1 MKAGILAALMV
12 SSLAHP
18 VALALAE
25 GQSPGH
31 ESSLKIDDDQLSELT
46 APEVATD
53 LRTIDYADRDSEEA
67 ASGEGESG
75 PRANSLKK
83 NLEFRREIAKL
94 KRSLSELNER
104 YRSLLRRR
112 QRRDA
117 VSREDIAL
125 GEGYAPAMAYVLDS
139 NPALD
144 LVVLSVGAEEGVRP
158 GLVYRVV
165 RERRVVAR
173 LRVLLLRE
181 RICAA
186 QVLEEGREDFPGVGD
201 EAVLGQP
208 GK

>member
-12 SSLAHP
+12 MSWSLP
-18 VALALAE
+18 VAHVFAE
-25 GQSPGH
+25 EEAAGRDR
-31 ESSLKIDDDQLSELT
+31 SLKIDDDQLSELT
-46 APEVATD
+46 AAEAAND
-53 LRTIDYADRDSEEA
+53 LRTIDYADRDRDNPPP
-67 ASGEGESG
+67 GELAEGR
-75 PRANSLKK
+75 RANSLEK

-94 KRSLSELNER
+94 KRSLSELSDR
-104 YRSLLRRR
+104 YRSLLRSR

-117 VSREDIAL
+117 VRSDDIAL
-125 GEGYAPAMAYVLDS
+125 GEGYAPAMVYVLDS
-139 NPALD
+139 NPELD
-144 LVVLSVGAEEGVRP
+144 LVVLSAGAEEGVRP